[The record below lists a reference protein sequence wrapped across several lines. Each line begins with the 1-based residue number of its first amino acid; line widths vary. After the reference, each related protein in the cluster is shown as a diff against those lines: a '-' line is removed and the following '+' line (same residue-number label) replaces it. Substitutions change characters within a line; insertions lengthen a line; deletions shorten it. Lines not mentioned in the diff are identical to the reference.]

1 MSTYF
6 AILTE
11 VGEAKLANAIALGQ
25 TLKLKT
31 MAVGDGNGNLPMP
44 SRTQKALVHEVRR
57 AGLNQLSI
65 DPANASQIIVEQ
77 VLPENV
83 GGWWIR
89 EIGIYDEAG
98 DLCAV
103 ANCPPSYKPVMAEGS
118 ARTQVVRIVLIVA
131 STAAI
136 ELKID
141 PSVVLATRKYVDD
154 QDITVR
160 AYSDA
165 QLAKHLAALDP
176 HPLLAKVAYVDQQD
190 TSARAYGDQQLAKHQ
205 ASLDPHPLLA
215 KVAYVDQQDASART
229 YGDQQLAKHQAA
241 ADPHPLLAKVTYVDQ
256 QDTSARAYGD
266 QQLAK
271 HQAAADPHPLL
282 AKVAYVDQQDTSA
295 RTYGDQQLAKHQAA
309 ADPHP
314 LLAKVAYVDQQDTSA
329 RTYGDQQLAKH
340 QAAADPHPLLA
351 KVAYVD
357 QQDANARAYS
367 DQQLAKQLGNK
378 SRTIGIPASTTLTPD
393 STGCVFVFNGNN
405 VAAVLPLSS
414 AVPSGAE
421 ISFMSSNASG
431 CSIARQGT
439 DKLVNGNS
447 NFLTSMALAV
457 GDTATFVCSKNE
469 GWYLRDGSLSLA
481 YSARFGAALVTQGY
495 QKLPSGKIE
504 QWGQV
509 FSDASGT
516 AIVAFSIAF
525 PTAAHFVVPLEINS
539 GAGYAT
545 VTQITPGSFR
555 IHFWNAA
562 GGPAPAGVLAN
573 WFALGS

>member
-6 AILTE
+6 AVLTQ

-25 TLKLKT
+25 TLKLKK
-31 MAVGDGNGNLPMP
+31 MGVGDGNGALPIP
-44 SRTQKALVHEVRR
+44 DRLQKALVREMRR
-57 AGLNQLSI
+57 ADLNQLAI

-118 ARTQVVRIVLIVA
+118 ARTQVVRVVLIVA

-141 PSVVLATRKYVDD
+141 PSIILATRKYADD
-154 QDITVR
+154 QIVEVR
-160 AYSDA
+160 AYADA
-165 QLAKHLAALDP
+165 QLAKHL
-176 HPLLAKVAYVDQQD
+176 
-190 TSARAYGDQQLAKHQ
+190 
-205 ASLDPHPLLA
+205 
-215 KVAYVDQQDASART
+215 
-229 YGDQQLAKHQAA
+229 
-241 ADPHPLLAKVTYVDQ
+241 
-256 QDTSARAYGD
+256 
-266 QQLAK
+266 
-271 HQAAADPHPLL
+271 AAADPHPLL
-282 AKVAYVDQQDTSA
+282 AKVAYV
-295 RTYGDQQLAKHQAA
+295 
-309 ADPHP
+309 
-314 LLAKVAYVDQQDTSA
+314 
-329 RTYGDQQLAKH
+329 
-340 QAAADPHPLLA
+340 
-351 KVAYVD
+351 
-357 QQDANARAYS
+357 

-378 SRTIGIPASTTLTPD
+378 SRTIGIPASATLTPD
-393 STGCVFVFNGNN
+393 AAGCVFIFNGNN
-405 VAAVLPLSS
+405 VEVVLPLSS
-414 AVPSGAE
+414 TVPSGAE

-431 CSIARQGT
+431 CSIARQGA

-469 GWYLRDGSLSLA
+469 GWYLRDGSLSLP
-481 YSARFGAALVTQGY
+481 YSARFGAALATQGY

-509 FSDASGT
+509 SSDATGT
-516 AIVAFSIAF
+516 AIVAFLIAF
-525 PTAAHFVVPLEINS
+525 PSAAHFVVPLEINS

-545 VTQITPGSFR
+545 ATQITPGSFR